1 MIETPQMI
9 QTTSLPTAIIPVTV
23 SWEEMGAAMGPG
35 IAELLT
41 NITAQGIA
49 PTGEIFT
56 HHLRSPTETFDFEI
70 SVPVATPVQATGRV
84 RPSEWPALTMAR
96 TVYHGPYEGLA
107 DAWPE
112 FIDWIA
118 TQGHATTEELWEC
131 YSVGP
136 RSSPDPKTWRTEL
149 SRTIVEKI

>member
-1 MIETPQMI
+1 MIETPQII
-9 QTTSLPTAIIPVTV
+9 QTTSRPTAILSITV

-41 NITAQGIA
+41 NITAQGIPPA
-49 PTGEIFT
+49 GEIFN
-56 HHLRSPTETFDFEI
+56 HHLRRPTETFDFEI
-70 SVPVATPVQATGRV
+70 SVPVASPVQAIGRV

-96 TVYHGPYEGLA
+96 TVHHGSYEGLV

-118 TQGHATTEELWEC
+118 THGHTTTDELWEC

-136 RSSPDPKTWRTEL
+136 RSNPDPKTWRTEL